1 MKIQVFRQ
9 TNTYVYI
16 KHEDINKMCKLY
28 FKNAK
33 LKLCFIPDLSLYF
46 SWHKISYVNILF
58 LSFSCYIQED
68 PTFSQLKT
76 MQFAQFFSYFKFLR
90 LFMSNSFILCIIIVI
105 SFYYYCNCCCCMRR
119 CLHQSTRINICCFQ
133 FLSWNKLNTYAH
145 VCTHTI
151 IHISA
156 YTYIYVYISR
166 I

>member
-28 FKNAK
+28 FKNSK
-33 LKLCFIPDLSLYF
+33 LKLCFIPEISLFQLAQDIVCQYL
-46 SWHKISYVNILF
+46 ISFFFRLYPRRSHAFAI
-58 LSFSCYIQED
+58 
-68 PTFSQLKT
+68 KK

-145 VCTHTI
+145 MCTHTI

-156 YTYIYVYISR
+156 YTYIYVSR